1 MTAELGSWRAIS
13 LVARRE
19 FFERITSRAYQL
31 STLVTVLLV
40 AGLLFLPVLF
50 GSTTTY
56 IVGTAG
62 VIPESLVAAIE
73 GGAASPDT
81 TATIVPITDGAAV
94 RAAVADGGVD
104 IGIIDGT
111 TVVTGPDSPSELVSL
126 VTAVAAA
133 QSLTDTADNLGID
146 QGTLGDLL
154 ASEPTIEEIQPGE
167 DAGEL
172 VFLAFLGSL
181 VLFVSIVT
189 YGQWVLQGVIE
200 EKSSRVV
207 EVILGAVRPRHLLA
221 GKVLG
226 IGVLGLIQI
235 VVVAVTGFIG
245 ARLVD
250 AVDFPPISALVV
262 LAVVGWFLLG
272 FAFYATG
279 YAVAGSLVSN
289 NEDAQSAS
297 FPMTMVLMIGYF
309 VASSALG
316 GGDNPVLR
324 TLSIVPPFSPLVMP
338 LRQVTGAAA
347 VWEVLLS
354 IALMA
359 AAVVGMLRIGG
370 RIYAGGLLRSGP
382 RSKVRD
388 ALRGAEF

>member
-347 VWEVLLS
+347 VWEVVLS

>member
-1 MTAELGSWRAIS
+1 MTAELGPWRAIS

-40 AGLLFLPVLF
+40 AALLVLPALF
-50 GSTTTY
+50 ASTTTY
-56 IVGTAG
+56 TVGASGG
-62 VIPESLVAAIE
+62 VPEGLVASIE
-73 GGAASPDT
+73 GGATQPDT
-81 TATIVPITDGAAV
+81 TATVVAITDAAAV
-94 RAAVADGGVD
+94 RAAVEDGGVD
-104 IGIIDGT
+104 VGIIDGT

-133 QSLTDTADNLGID
+133 ESLTDTADDLGID
-146 QGTLGDLL
+146 EGTLGDLL
-154 ASEPTIEEIQPGE
+154 ASEPTIEEVQPGD
-167 DAGEL
+167 DAQEL
-172 VFLAFLGSL
+172 AFLAFLGSL

-200 EKSSRVV
+200 EKTSRVV

-226 IGVLGLIQI
+226 IGVLGLIQV
-235 VVVAVTGFIG
+235 VVVAVTG
-245 ARLVD
+245 LV
-250 AVDFPPISALVV
+250 ATRFVDTVLFPPISPVV
-262 LAVVGWFLLG
+262 VVAVVGWFLLG

-338 LRQVTGAAA
+338 SRQVAGAAA
-347 VWEVLLS
+347 VWEVALA

-382 RSKVRD
+382 RSKVMD